1 MAIDPVCGM
10 RVKRDEAATHRM
22 YKGRT
27 YYFCVPWCAELFD
40 ADPEKFHLASMT
52 KKEIDPVC
60 GMTVKKTDKAAIRKM
75 YKDRMYYFCAPG
87 CRDAFATDPEKY
99 LSRATAPPK
108 NQGVRAKL
116 FKKKTGPE

>member
-10 RVKRDEAATHRM
+10 IVKRDKAAAHRT

-40 ADPEKFHLASMT
+40 ADPEKYHLASMT
-52 KKEIDPVC
+52 KKEVDPVC

-75 YKDRMYYFCAPG
+75 YKGRTYYFCAQG
-87 CRDAFATDPEKY
+87 CRDVFDTDPEKY
-99 LSRATAPPK
+99 LGRATEPPK
-108 NQGVRAKL
+108 NKSLWAKL
-116 FKKKTGPE
+116 L